1 MKSKNLRYSLK
12 NIPIPSKAN
21 YLKSKMDK
29 VENFIKII
37 RWKTCF
43 FEKPM
48 MRNNDN
54 YTNYDLRSN
63 TTQL

>member
-21 YLKSKMDK
+21 YLKSKMD
-29 VENFIKII
+29 IKII

-63 TTQL
+63 RTQL